1 MPHEIDVSTGK
12 PAIAYVGETPWHGL
26 GEKLPAGAPI
36 ESWLRAARL
45 DWELKRLPVQYLVD
59 GKVRTMNGRFVL
71 MRNDTDE
78 ALSVVSADYQIVQP
92 KEVLEFYRELV
103 TAYGFTLE
111 TAGALD
117 HGRKVWALAK
127 TPITDTVDKAGND
140 AIAAY
145 LLLATSCDK
154 TLATT
159 AAFTS
164 IRVVCQNTLFFAIE
178 DNRESRRA
186 QVKVPHNL
194 RFHPERVMQ
203 ELEIMDK
210 AWSGFLAKVR
220 NMVNYQME
228 PDRALCFFDDL
239 FLERNVN
246 AFSRKAQRERDTVM
260 ALFRSAPGQDLPSA
274 KGTLWGAVNAVT
286 YYADHVRSGAAGDR
300 LDGAWFGP
308 GSTLKQIAWANASA
322 LVS

>member
-1 MPHEIDVSTGK
+1 MSHEIDLSTGK

-26 GEKLPAGAPI
+26 GTQLPADVPI
-36 ESWLRAARL
+36 ESWLSAAHL

-59 GKVRTMNGRFVL
+59 GKLRTMNDRFVL
-71 MRNDTDE
+71 VRNDTDA
-78 ALSVVSADYQIVQP
+78 ALSVVSGDYQVVQP
-92 KEVLEFYRELV
+92 KDVLEFYRELV
-103 TAYGFTLE
+103 TVYGFTLE

-127 TPITDTVDKAGND
+127 TPMTDTVDKAGND

-178 DNRESRRA
+178 DNEARGA

-194 RFHPERVMQ
+194 RFHPDDVMQ
-203 ELEIMDK
+203 KLQIMDK

-220 NMVNYQME
+220 DMANYQME
-228 PDRALCFFDDL
+228 PERASSFFDNL
-239 FLERNVN
+239 FLQRNGYG
-246 AFSRKAQRERDTVM
+246 SSSKAQRERDTVM
-260 ALFRSAPGQDLPSA
+260 ALFRSAPGQDLTSA
-274 KGTLWGAVNAVT
+274 KGTLWGVVNAVT

-300 LDGAWFGP
+300 LDGAWFGA
-308 GSTLKQIAWANASA
+308 GSTLKEKAWANASA